1 MQPHWAK
8 DADGGYTFYIQ
19 NGSPA
24 KEKEPNWLRPRQGF
38 VLSGHATLPAEQRG
52 PGRHLEG
59 AAVDEGLVNGRFP
72 RLGRLGRSVL
82 GPQGAGGPGSQLDRV
97 GAWQGLVCDL
107 PSIRPA
113 EPCFGKTW
121 RPGVIE
127 EVK

>member
-1 MQPHWAK
+1 MA
-8 DADGGYTFYIQ
+8 A
-19 NGSPA
+19 PA
-24 KEKEPNWLRPRQGF
+24 PGIRSIWSCDSTCG
-38 VLSGHATLPAEQRG
+38 QRG

-59 AAVDEGLVNGRFP
+59 PAVDEGLVNGRFP